1 MLIINNLICF
11 LPKPRV
17 YHCFLKV
24 TLGTMR
30 QNFAETE
37 IDHPGFTEYPE
48 NPLYSFNSSYDWTG
62 CASFDWTFW

>member
-1 MLIINNLICF
+1 MFLTINKLIICI
-11 LPKPRV
+11 
-17 YHCFLKV
+17 LKV
-24 TLGTMR
+24 ALGTMR